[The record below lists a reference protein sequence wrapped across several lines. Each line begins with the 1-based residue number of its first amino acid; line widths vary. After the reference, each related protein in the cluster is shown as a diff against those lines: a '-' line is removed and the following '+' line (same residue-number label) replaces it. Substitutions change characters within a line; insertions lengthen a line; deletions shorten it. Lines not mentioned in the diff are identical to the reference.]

1 MSASESE
8 EKRRAARRQRAS
20 VVFVALGSALTMGA
34 MVALAVKMVVAG
46 RGLETHL
53 SFWLVQ
59 DTWLGFLV
67 TMAVCVVAVLGGVAW
82 HAVQRRREA
91 RLWQKHEARWAEGRK
106 PEP

>member
-20 VVFVALGSALTMGA
+20 VVFVSLGSALTMGA
-34 MVALAVKMVVAG
+34 MLALAVKMVVAG
-46 RGLETHL
+46 RGLEIHR

-67 TMAVCVVAVLGGVAW
+67 TMAVCVAAVLGGLAW
-82 HAVQRRREA
+82 RMVQRRREA
-91 RLWQKHEARWAEGRK
+91 RLWQEHETRWAEGRK
-106 PEP
+106 PDA